1 MMKRTEIL
9 KTLNEVFIDV
19 LEEEIQISEENS
31 AMDIEGWD
39 SLNHIILIVEIE
51 KKFKIKFNSRE
62 INNWKNIG
70 EIILSIESKL

>member
-1 MMKRTEIL
+1 MKRTEIL